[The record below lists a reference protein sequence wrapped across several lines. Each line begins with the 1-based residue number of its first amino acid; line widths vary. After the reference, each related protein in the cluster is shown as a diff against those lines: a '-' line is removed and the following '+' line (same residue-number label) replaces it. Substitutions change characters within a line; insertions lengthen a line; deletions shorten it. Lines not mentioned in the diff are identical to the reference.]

1 MDRSRLFFSSGDL
14 IADHRYQHAD
24 DFRARGDYAAAADV
38 FRQALERAPV
48 FAAAW
53 YALGDVQET
62 MCDRV
67 GAIASFEHARA
78 ADLAD
83 RQGAGL
89 RLSRLGAADAAS
101 AMSAGYV
108 RAVFDQHAPDFDRAL
123 VQGLGYRGPQLLF
136 DAVLAACA
144 ATGRAPHFAVAL
156 DLGCGTGLAGEM
168 FRKHIGTLKGVDLS
182 PQMLAMAERKGC
194 YDHLQTGDML
204 EYLQAQTDSSA
215 NLIVAA
221 DAFVYVADLAPMC
234 LEASRVLAPRGLIA
248 FTVETHAGGGVI
260 LGEKLRYAHGE
271 DHVRHA
277 LAAAK
282 LAPVTV
288 SEASTRTE
296 AGTPVP
302 GLIIVAARAPE

>member
-1 MDRSRLFFSSGDL
+1 VDRSSQFFSSGDL
-14 IADHRYQHAD
+14 IADRRYQHAD
-24 DFRARGDYAAAADV
+24 DFRARGDHAAAADL
-38 FRQALERAPV
+38 FRQALERAPH

-62 MCDRV
+62 LGDTA
-67 GAIASFEHARA
+67 GAVASFERARA
-78 ADLAD
+78 ADPAD

-89 RLSRLGAADAAS
+89 RLSRLGAVDAAA

-144 ATGRAPHFAVAL
+144 TTGRAPHFDVAL

-194 YDHLQTGDML
+194 YEHLQTGDML
-204 EYLQAQTDSSA
+204 EYLQAQSDSSA
-215 NLIVAA
+215 GLIVAA
-221 DAFVYVADLAPMC
+221 DAFVYVADLAPLC
-234 LEASRVLAPRGLIA
+234 LEAARVLEPQGFIA
-248 FTVETHAGGGVI
+248 FTVETHADDGVV

-271 DHVRHA
+271 AHVRSA

-282 LAPVTV
+282 LSPVTV
-288 SEASTRTE
+288 SPASTRTE
-296 AGTPVP
+296 AGIPVP
-302 GLIIVAARAPE
+302 GLLVIATQ